1 MKLVYLTVAL
11 LGWLSAQSTEPN
23 KQTSQSDYVQNSNHT
38 SALRVIRE
46 KCVRCHSGEKPP
58 NGLDLTTVDKMMKGG
73 KRGPALV
80 RYKPYES
87 LIWKVITAQDDFP
100 VMPPFDRLSEIEVE
114 AIRIW
119 IYHGAMQSSMSGQ
132 EP

>member
-1 MKLVYLTVAL
+1 MRYLSLLLVTGAL
-11 LGWLSAQSTEPN
+11 LSQSTEPN
-23 KQTSQSDYVQNSNHT
+23 KQPSQIGQYL

-46 KCVRCHSGEKPP
+46 KCVRCHSGEMPP
-58 NGLDLTTVDKMMKGG
+58 QGLDLTSVDKMMKGG
-73 KRGPALV
+73 KHGPALV
-80 RYKPYES
+80 RYKPYDS
-87 LIWKVITAQDDFP
+87 LIWKVITAQDGFP
-100 VMPPFDRLSEIEVE
+100 VMPPSNRLDEIEVE